1 MSRSLTASEWT
12 MLGVLENTVI
22 LDEEEK
28 QMPVEEWLEYK
39 IKQIKDKQK
48 EASK

>member
-1 MSRSLTASEWT
+1 MSSSLTASEWT

-28 QMPVEEWLEYK
+28 QMPVEEWIEYK
-39 IKQIKDKQK
+39 VKQLKEKQN
-48 EASK
+48 ESR

>member
-1 MSRSLTASEWT
+1 MSSSLTASEWT
-12 MLGVLENTVI
+12 MLGVLENTTI

-28 QMPVEEWLEYK
+28 QMPVEEWIEYK
-39 IKQIKDKQK
+39 VKQLKDKQK